1 LPMPDFSEAREV
13 CTSNVGGGGQ
23 DRELFSW
30 LRGELPAQEL
40 CEHRLRSRRSYAEI
54 AGTPAYEIIMEVG
67 LGGFPALNKN
77 QRNILASRQRE
88 AERLRRRS
96 ENEDVDFS
104 QLPPDLPLSGQF

>member
-1 LPMPDFSEAREV
+1 
-13 CTSNVGGGGQ
+13 
-23 DRELFSW
+23 
-30 LRGELPAQEL
+30 
-40 CEHRLRSRRSYAEI
+40 
-54 AGTPAYEIIMEVG
+54 VG